1 MILKQKIPYKLSKK
15 AIVYLEEYIQQ
26 DISSFIDKLRILQKN
41 KYISLNDIQTVLEKQ
56 AIHIII

>member
-15 AIVYLEEYIQQ
+15 AIVYLEQYIQQ

-41 KYISLNDIQTVLEKQ
+41 KYISLNDIQTLLEKQ
-56 AIHIII
+56 DIHIII